1 MPRVRIQIQSK
12 HVDFIVNI
20 VHSESV
26 VHKMQMTP
34 DLVGI
39 QEIAEM
45 AGVTRA
51 AVANW
56 RTRFKEFPAPVAD
69 LASGPVFQRSD
80 VRRWLKKR
88 KNKMATIIST
98 INLKGGVGKST
109 TTVAMAEFL
118 SAELGFKVLVIDL
131 DPQTNATVML
141 IGEAKWEEL
150 NKKGATLAQLFK
162 DSLLEDPGKA
172 KFDLDEALV
181 QRASNVDAVRTVD
194 LLPSS
199 IDLID
204 VQDRLASMPSGQ
216 FFANMPTEVLRRATK
231 SIIDNYDYVLI
242 DCPPNLGLITLNGLR
257 ISDGYIIPTIPDV
270 LSTYGI
276 PQIVTRVAKF
286 AKTITENI
294 EPFGIVVSKYREQ
307 STVHRNTLARL
318 RSAGSPHVF
327 DTVIKENDQIAGSA
341 EFKSVSTLR
350 QKYGYQGQYNAYLAL
365 ANELVGAIAVA

>member
-1 MPRVRIQIQSK
+1 
-12 HVDFIVNI
+12 
-20 VHSESV
+20 
-26 VHKMQMTP
+26 MQMTQ

-45 AGVTRA
+45 AGVTRS

-56 RTRFKEFPAPVAD
+56 RTRFKKFPVPIVE

-141 IGEAKWEEL
+141 IGETKWDEL

-162 DSLLEDPGKA
+162 DALLEDATKA
-172 KFDLDEALV
+172 TFDLNETLV
-181 QRASNVDAVRTVD
+181 KRASNVDAVRNVD

-204 VQDRLASMPSGQ
+204 VQDRLSSMPSGQ
-216 FFANMPTEVLRRATK
+216 FFANNPTEVLWRAIK
-231 SIIDNYDYVLI
+231 PIIDDYDYVLI

-257 ISDGYIIPTIPDV
+257 FSDGYIIPTIPDV

-286 AKTITENI
+286 AKTITEPI

-318 RSAGSPHVF
+318 RAAASPHVF

-341 EFKSVSTLR
+341 EFKDVSTLR

-365 ANELVGAIAVA
+365 AKELVHAVASV

>member
-1 MPRVRIQIQSK
+1 MPIQQ
-12 HVDFIVNI
+12 
-20 VHSESV
+20 
-26 VHKMQMTP
+26 

-51 AVANW
+51 AVGNW
-56 RTRFKEFPAPVAD
+56 RARFKNFPLPVVE
-69 LASGPVFQRSD
+69 LGSGPVFQRSD
-80 VRRWLKKR
+80 VRRWLKKK
-88 KNKMATIIST
+88 KNKMATVIST

-118 SAELGFKVLVIDL
+118 SGELGHKVLVIDL

-141 IGEAKWEEL
+141 IGETKWDEL

-162 DSLLEDPGKA
+162 DALLEDPSKA
-172 KFDLDEALV
+172 TFELEEALV
-181 QRASNVDAVRTVD
+181 RRASNVDAVRTLD

-204 VQDRLASMPSGQ
+204 VQDRLGSMPPGQ
-216 FFANMPTEVLRRATK
+216 FFANNPTEVLHRAIK
-231 SIIDNYDYVLI
+231 PIIDNYDYVLI

-276 PQIVTRVAKF
+276 PQIITRISKF
-286 AKTITENI
+286 GKTIGETI
-294 EPFGIVVSKYREQ
+294 QPFGIVISKYREQ
-307 STVHRNTLARL
+307 STVHRNTLSRL
-318 RSAGSPHVF
+318 RGSANPPVF
-327 DTVIKENDQIAGSA
+327 ETVIKENDQIAGSA
-341 EFKSVSTLR
+341 EFKDVSTLR
-350 QKYGYQGQYNAYLAL
+350 QKYGYQGQFNSYLAL
-365 ANELVGAIAVA
+365 ANEIVGAVILA